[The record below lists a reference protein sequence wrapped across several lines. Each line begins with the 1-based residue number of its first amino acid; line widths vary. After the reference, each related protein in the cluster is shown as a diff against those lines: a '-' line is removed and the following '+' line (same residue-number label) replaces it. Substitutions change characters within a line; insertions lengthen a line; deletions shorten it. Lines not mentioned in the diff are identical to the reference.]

1 MKHRILPF
9 LLAVIL
15 GAAALTA
22 CHSGSVESGD
32 EAVNRV
38 YPEGEGHFYDGS
50 QAGSTASTDPSG
62 TVAGSTAAT
71 KPTVK
76 PTVKTTTPAT
86 TPATTAAT
94 KPTAVNPA
102 ATSPQPTIANN
113 VPADNVTGNNINPN
127 IGSIQEEMSR
137 LLDAYSVKS
146 ISLSETTLSLEA
158 GESQSLTIS
167 YEPADATNKISTA
180 SANNSNVSVAV
191 SGATVTITGVK
202 AGTATV
208 TVTSANGHK
217 ATCDVTVKRTEQ
229 SVSDDA
235 VLPHDSLVNVDNA
248 QRWIDELS
256 DYLEDLGMSHNAN
269 LQGESFRL
277 TTVGLN
283 NLSYNSASN
292 QFKEQAEAEAAS
304 LTNGDWEDY
313 EFNYMLRSV
322 DNGEYAIVV
331 AVNRIPY
338 NQ

>member
-86 TPATTAAT
+86 TAAT

-113 VPADNVTGNNINPN
+113 VPADNVTGSNINPN

>member
-9 LLAVIL
+9 LLAVIF

-22 CHSGSVESGD
+22 CQSGTVESGD

-50 QAGSTASTDPSG
+50 QAGVTTAATEPSG

-71 KPTVK
+71 KATTK
-76 PTVKTTTPAT
+76 PTTKPTTPS
-86 TPATTAAT
+86 TTAAT

-102 ATSPQPTIANN
+102 ATAPQATIANN
-113 VPADNVTGNNINPN
+113 VPADNVTDNNINPN
-127 IGSIQEEMSR
+127 IGSIQDEMDR

-146 ISLSETTLSLEA
+146 ISLSQTSLSLEA
-158 GESQSLTIS
+158 GESKKLTIS
-167 YEPADATNKISTA
+167 YNPSNATNKISTA
-180 SANNSNVSVAV
+180 SANNGNVSVSV

-229 SVSDDA
+229 SVTDDT
-235 VLPHDSLVNVDNA
+235 VLAHDSLVNVGNA
-248 QRWIDELS
+248 ERWAAALAE
-256 DYLEDLGMSHNAN
+256 YLEGLGMSRNEN

-277 TTVGLN
+277 TTNGLN
-283 NLSYNSASN
+283 NLSFNSASN
-292 QFKEQAEAEAAS
+292 HFKEQAEAEAAS
-304 LTNGDWEDY
+304 LTGEDWDEF
-313 EFNYMLRSV
+313 EFNYMLRST
-322 DNGEYAIVV
+322 DNGEFAIVV
-331 AVNRIPY
+331 AVNRIP
-338 NQ
+338 

>member
-1 MKHRILPF
+1 MARKIKHQRTPEQRREQMTQLHDTITTQVEELRDSGAWQDMLDAMSRF
-9 LLAVIL
+9 HAYSINNLLLIMAQRPD
-15 GAAALTA
+15 AT
-22 CHSGSVESGD
+22 
-32 EAVNRV
+32 R
-38 YPEGEGHFYDGS
+38 
-50 QAGSTASTDPSG
+50 
-62 TVAGSTAAT
+62 VAGYGAWR
-71 KPTVK
+71 
-76 PTVKTTTPAT
+76 KTHGRQVR
-86 TPATTAAT
+86 
-94 KPTAVNPA
+94 KGEKG
-102 ATSPQPTIANN
+102 IK
-113 VPADNVTGNNINPN
+113 I
-127 IGSIQEEMSR
+127 IG
-137 LLDAYSVKS
+137 
-146 ISLSETTLSLEA
+146 
-158 GESQSLTIS
+158 G
-167 YEPADATNKISTA
+167 
-180 SANNSNVSVAV
+180 
-191 SGATVTITGVK
+191 G
-202 AGTATV
+202 
-208 TVTSANGHK
+208 
-217 ATCDVTVKRTEQ
+217 TVKRTEQ

>member
-1 MKHRILPF
+1 MKHRLLPF
-9 LLAVIL
+9 LLAVIF
-15 GAAALTA
+15 GAAVLTA

-50 QAGSTASTDPSG
+50 QTGSTAATAPFG

-76 PTVKTTTPAT
+76 LTVKPTAT
-86 TPATTAAT
+86 SATAAT

-102 ATSPQPTIANN
+102 ATSPQATIAIN
-113 VPADNVTGNNINPN
+113 VPADNVTDSNINPN
-127 IGSIQEEMSR
+127 IGSIQEEMNR

-146 ISLSETTLSLEA
+146 ISLSETSLSLEA
-158 GESQSLTIS
+158 GESKSLTIS
-167 YEPADATNKISTA
+167 YSPADATNKISTA
-180 SANNSNVSVAV
+180 SANNSNVSVSV
-191 SGATVTITGVK
+191 SGATVTITGAK

-229 SVSDDA
+229 SVSDDT
-235 VLPHDSLVNVDNA
+235 VLPHDSLVNVSNA
-248 QRWIDELS
+248 ERWTAELA
-256 DYLEDLGMSHNAN
+256 DYLEGLGMSRNAN

-277 TTVGLN
+277 TTVSLN
-283 NLSYNSASN
+283 NLSFNSASN
-292 QFKEQAEAEAAS
+292 QLKEQGEAEAAS
-304 LTNGDWEDY
+304 LTSGDWENY

-322 DNGEYAIVV
+322 DNGEFAIVI
-331 AVNRIPY
+331 AVNRIP
-338 NQ
+338 